1 MLRLDAAGAILRTGL
16 LARLFCIKVVLFR
29 AVAQRLYINQKNTRQ
44 GALAV
49 LEFADVDGVA
59 LILIYG
65 QTADILHIVG
75 NLSAGV
81 VLIAV
86 LIADKLDK
94 RGLLDADLFDDAL
107 LLLPDDAITLEEVR
121 LFAAQIKLVAVDC
134 FAEEESNISFIEL

>member
-1 MLRLDAAGAILRTGL
+1 M
-16 LARLFCIKVVLFR
+16 F
-29 AVAQRLYINQKNTRQ
+29 
-44 GALAV
+44 AV
-49 LEFADVDGVA
+49 LDLAEVNGIA

-107 LLLPDDAITLEEVR
+107 LLLPDDAVSLEKFFFFTTE
-121 LFAAQIKLVAVDC
+121 LKFVAVYR
-134 FAEEESNISFIEL
+134 FTEEESNISFLEL

>member
-1 MLRLDAAGAILRTGL
+1 MLRLDAAGAILRLGL
-16 LARLFCIKVVLFR
+16 LARLFCEKFIFLGVVTQSLH
-29 AVAQRLYINQKNTRQ
+29 INQQNTRQ

-49 LEFADVDGVA
+49 LEFADVDGIA
-59 LILIYG
+59 LFLIDR

>member
-1 MLRLDAAGAILRTGL
+1 MLRLDAAGAILRLGL
-16 LARLFCIKVVLFR
+16 LARLFCEKFIFLGVVTQSLH
-29 AVAQRLYINQKNTRQ
+29 INPQDSRQ
-44 GALAV
+44 NAA
-49 LEFADVDGVA
+49 FFIFSQMTSVA
-59 LILIYG
+59 LFLLQRQSTGIS
-65 QTADILHIVG
+65 QIVG

-134 FAEEESNISFIEL
+134 FAEEESNISFLEL

>member
-1 MLRLDAAGAILRTGL
+1 M
-16 LARLFCIKVVLFR
+16 
-29 AVAQRLYINQKNTRQ
+29 
-44 GALAV
+44 
-49 LEFADVDGVA
+49 DGVA

-75 NLSAGV
+75 NLSTGV

-94 RGLLDADLFDDAL
+94 RSLLDADLFDDTL

-134 FAEEESNISFIEL
+134 FAEEESNISFLEL

>member
-1 MLRLDAAGAILRTGL
+1 VLRLDAAGAILRTGL
-16 LARLFCIKVVLFR
+16 LARLFCEKFIFLGVVT
-29 AVAQRLYINQKNTRQ
+29 QRLYINQQNTRQ
-44 GALAV
+44 GTFAV
-49 LEFADVDGVA
+49 LDLAEVNGIA

-107 LLLPDDAITLEEVR
+107 LLLPDDAVSLEEVR
-121 LFAAQIKLVAVDC
+121 LFAA
-134 FAEEESNISFIEL
+134 